1 VADTPRTLEELEMNH
16 ILRAL
21 NRNGGSKSAAAAE
34 LDISLKTM
42 YNKLKGYG
50 DKDRKAAG

>member
-1 VADTPRTLEELEMNH
+1 MNH